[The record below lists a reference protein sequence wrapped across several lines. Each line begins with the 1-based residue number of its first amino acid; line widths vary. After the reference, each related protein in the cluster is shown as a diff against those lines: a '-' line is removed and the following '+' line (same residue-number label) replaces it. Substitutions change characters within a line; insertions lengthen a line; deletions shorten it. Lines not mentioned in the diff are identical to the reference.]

1 MLALLLLTAQLTH
14 SGFLNV
20 TQPHSV
26 GSSRTW
32 HMDVTCC
39 AAPAQ
44 LRREVPHAVGT
55 HVVEKWRGLR
65 VGCNRSGGHG
75 SDQGPSAGSTC
86 PRSPTDA
93 CGSVRL
99 AAPRRWVPTQGRR
112 ARKRVGTQ
120 WVEQSKT
127 QPGSITLTVYRAA
140 TPRQRHEQSL
150 SPAALAA
157 RHPGTDHRCWPG
169 AARCRASLRSAVQL
183 GDVSGAVRRW
193 DHPATI
199 RGRVRGARG

>member
-1 MLALLLLTAQLTH
+1 MRSGH
-14 SGFLNV
+14 S
-20 TQPHSV
+20 
-26 GSSRTW
+26 
-32 HMDVTCC
+32 
-39 AAPAQ
+39 
-44 LRREVPHAVGT
+44 
-55 HVVEKWRGLR
+55 VVEKWRGLR

-93 CGSVRL
+93 CGSVRP

-140 TPRQRHEQSL
+140 TTRQRHEQSL

-157 RHPGTDHRCWPG
+157 RHRVQTTAADREQHGVVLPYDQQYSWGTFPVLCADGITR
-169 AARCRASLRSAVQL
+169 RRSAAECVVL
-183 GDVSGAVRRW
+183 EGEDPPPSPSPHA
-193 DHPATI
+193 P
-199 RGRVRGARG
+199 GRARP